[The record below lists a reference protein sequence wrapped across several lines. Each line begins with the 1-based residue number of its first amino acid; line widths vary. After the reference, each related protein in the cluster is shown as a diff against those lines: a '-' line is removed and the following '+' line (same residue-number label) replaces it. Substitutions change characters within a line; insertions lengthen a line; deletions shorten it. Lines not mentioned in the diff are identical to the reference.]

1 DTPYERTHP
10 LTLANR
16 FSTFP
21 STLEVPMTESIN
33 ALITST
39 TAQYTQQALR
49 VFGGFGL
56 PLSTSTLSGS
66 GGLDQQRPTPIT
78 AAHEQ
83 MRPTEAE
90 LFMSVLFPGVW
101 AATTSVLVETRK
113 RLGSAW
119 AEGLVR
125 KAGED
130 NLRILDAGGA
140 GAGIVAVREVLRAE
154 WERMHG
160 EGAGEDAP
168 PLGQGVVLT
177 GSDTLRKKAS
187 SILENTT
194 FIPRLPDYIHA
205 TDPNPKGKFDIVIA
219 PYTLWQIRE
228 DYARKNHVL
237 NLWSLLKDDGGV
249 LILLEKGVAQGFEA
263 VAGARDM
270 LLEHRILSPPPEDA
284 ERKPEHHERID
295 APPDSEGRKE
305 TGMIVAPCTNH
316 VGCPLYVQKGRVRGR
331 NTICKFAQ
339 RYHRP
344 EYLQKVFTANLKG
357 GSGKNHEDVQFS
369 YLSVMRGRDL
379 RAASPSS
386 SLLASNNN
394 DTATTPPPLHQNQAS
409 TDRAFA
415 GFENGASPQSPPQAH
430 SLSLPRTV
438 FPPLK
443 RTGHVILDVCTPAG
457 TLERWTVPRSFSRR
471 AFRDARKSS
480 WGDLWALG
488 AKSRIV
494 RYLK

>member
-1 DTPYERTHP
+1 
-10 LTLANR
+10 
-16 FSTFP
+16 
-21 STLEVPMTESIN
+21 
-33 ALITST
+33 
-39 TAQYTQQALR
+39 
-49 VFGGFGL
+49 
-56 PLSTSTLSGS
+56 
-66 GGLDQQRPTPIT
+66 
-78 AAHEQ
+78 
-83 MRPTEAE
+83 
-90 LFMSVLFPGVW
+90 
-101 AATTSVLVETRK
+101 
-113 RLGSAW
+113 
-119 AEGLVR
+119 
-125 KAGED
+125 
-130 NLRILDAGGA
+130 
-140 GAGIVAVREVLRAE
+140 
-154 WERMHG
+154 
-160 EGAGEDAP
+160 
-168 PLGQGVVLT
+168 LT

-386 SLLASNNN
+386 SPSLADNNNNNNNNNN
-394 DTATTPPPLHQNQAS
+394 DGPDVAATTTAPPPLHQNQAS

-415 GFENGASPQSPPQAH
+415 GFENGASPQSSPQAH

-494 RYLK
+494 RYLKPVKGQMAGGKGARKRDHQAVAEGHEQEEGAFGDEGRFSNAGQVVVRGDGAVGGDDGAEFDAADELVAQWAASSASASMSSRKDFEVGFEDEGGRKGQVRKGKIKGIREKRDKKGTGGRRRKADADEDD